1 VVPESTRAVVLHEY
15 GGPPTV
21 EEVPVPQE
29 LENNAILVKT
39 RAATLCGSDVHIWQ
53 GQMAAVLDADLP
65 IILGHEMTG
74 EIVAF
79 GPGHRRDSIGQSLS
93 VGDRIVWTQSSCY
106 SCYACTMLH
115 SPAKCENRQYYGLT
129 NCTRYPNLLGGL
141 AQHCYVLPGSG
152 RVRVPDAIPDH
163 WASGSSCALR
173 TVVSSFERLTR
184 PLDAFQTVVIQGA
197 GPLGLF
203 ATALARWMGV
213 ERVITI
219 GGPQARLD
227 VATAWG
233 AEQTLLIDAASTS
246 ESRVAAILELTSGHG
261 ADVVMELSGGR
272 TAFAEGLQM
281 VRNSGDYIV
290 TGPTTGTVEEI
301 QPSTITRKNVNV
313 LGSWSA
319 DASHYWKALEFM
331 ERARA
336 QVPFEDLFS
345 NEYDLD
351 HAHVALTRMGSFE
364 ETKPVIYPWGKAD

>member
-1 VVPESTRAVVLHEY
+1 VVPESTRAVVLHAY
-15 GGPPTV
+15 GGPLTV

-29 LENNAILVKT
+29 IEANALLVKT

-53 GQMAAVLDADLP
+53 GQMAAVLGADLP

-79 GPGHRRDSIGQSLS
+79 GPGHRRDSLGQSLI

-106 SCYACTMLH
+106 SCYACTMLR
-115 SPAKCENRQYYGLT
+115 SPAKCENRQYYGLS

-173 TVVSSFERLTR
+173 TVVSSFERLTL
-184 PLDAFQTVVIQGA
+184 PLDGFQTVVIQGA

-219 GGPQARLD
+219 GAPEARLD

-233 AEQTLLIDAASTS
+233 AERTLLIDETSTP
-246 ESRVAAILELTSGHG
+246 ESRVNAVLELTGGQLIRGDQAGDLPLGQGRLEPRRSRAWGVARLAGQQDLLPPFPLDQVRLHG
-261 ADVVMELSGGR
+261 LHLSRPGEIEQRLDGAEAGEL
-272 TAFAEGLQM
+272 L
-281 VRNSGDYIV
+281 
-290 TGPTTGTVEEI
+290 
-301 QPSTITRKNVNV
+301 
-313 LGSWSA
+313 
-319 DASHYWKALEFM
+319 
-331 ERARA
+331 
-336 QVPFEDLFS
+336 
-345 NEYDLD
+345 
-351 HAHVALTRMGSFE
+351 
-364 ETKPVIYPWGKAD
+364 